1 MPAAIKDRLA
11 WEDRFRTP
19 TLEQLRAPLN
29 KQLQGAFD
37 AARDRLLEFEGL
49 SESILWRGIP
59 WRWTV
64 AFTSQDDREGWAY
77 LVPQPARP
85 YLVLPVAIE
94 TLSKLP
100 VRRLSKFV
108 REGIL
113 HAACVA
119 GVYWPQWDIQTKGQV
134 EDVFTV
140 VAMKHAALQPQA

>member
-1 MPAAIKDRLA
+1 MPAAIKDRIA

-37 AARDRLLEFEGL
+37 AARERLLDLEGL
-49 SESILWRGIP
+49 SEGILWRGIP

-64 AFTSQDDREGWAY
+64 AFSTAEERDCWAY
-77 LVPQPARP
+77 LVAQPARP
-85 YLVLPVAIE
+85 YLVLPVSIE
-94 TLSKLP
+94 VLSKLP

-134 EDVFTV
+134 EDVMAV
-140 VAMKHAALQPQA
+140 VAMKHAALLPQA